1 MQKSSIKY
9 WKTKSSSNQK
19 AYPPRSSW
27 LHPWHG
33 RLVQHIQI
41 NKHNPSQRFSFY
53 CCCCCR
59 HHYHWAYL
67 PRPLPAA
74 PPPAPHKMS
83 EDLAKQLASYK
94 AQLQQIEAALSGN
107 GENEDLLKLKK
118 DLQEVIELTKDLLS
132 TQPSET
138 LASSDSFASTQPTHS
153 WKVGDKCM
161 AIWSEDGQCYEAEIE
176 EIDEENGTAAIT
188 FAGYGNAEVTPL
200 LNLKPVEEG
209 RKAKEDSGNK
219 PMSKKEMIAQ
229 QREYKKKKALKK
241 AQRIKE
247 LEQERE
253 DQKVKWQ
260 QFNNRAY
267 SKNKKGQV
275 KRSIFASPESVTGK
289 VGVGTCGI
297 ADKPMTQYQD
307 TSKYNV
313 RHLMP
318 Q

>member
-1 MQKSSIKY
+1 I
-9 WKTKSSSNQK
+9 
-19 AYPPRSSW
+19 
-27 LHPWHG
+27 
-33 RLVQHIQI
+33 
-41 NKHNPSQRFSFY
+41 
-53 CCCCCR
+53 
-59 HHYHWAYL
+59 
-67 PRPLPAA
+67 
-74 PPPAPHKMS
+74 S

-94 AQLQQIEAALSGN
+94 AQLQQVEAALSGN
-107 GENEDLLKLKK
+107 GENEDLLKSKK

-138 LASSDSFASTQPTHS
+138 LASSDNFASTQPTHS

-161 AIWSEDGQCYEAEIE
+161 AIWGEDGQCYEAEIE
-176 EIDEENGTAAIT
+176 EIDEENGTA
-188 FAGYGNAEVTPL
+188 P
-200 LNLKPVEEG
+200 
-209 RKAKEDSGNK
+209 AKEDSGNK

-260 QFNNRAY
+260 QFNNRVY

-275 KRSIFASPESVTGK
+275 KRNIFSVTGK
-289 VGVGTCGI
+289 VGVET
-297 ADKPMTQYQD
+297 Y

>member
-1 MQKSSIKY
+1 M
-9 WKTKSSSNQK
+9 
-19 AYPPRSSW
+19 A
-27 LHPWHG
+27 
-33 RLVQHIQI
+33 
-41 NKHNPSQRFSFY
+41 
-53 CCCCCR
+53 
-59 HHYHWAYL
+59 
-67 PRPLPAA
+67 
-74 PPPAPHKMS
+74 
-83 EDLAKQLASYK
+83 EELAKQLAGYK
-94 AQLQQIEAALSGN
+94 AQLQQVESALSTDE
-107 GENEDLLKLKK
+107 ENDDLLKLKK

-132 TQPSET
+132 SQPSET
-138 LASSDSFASTQPTHS
+138 LPNSDSSVAAQLSHS
-153 WKVGDKCM
+153 WNVGDKCM
-161 AIWSEDGQCYEAEIE
+161 SVWSEDGQWYEAEIE

-188 FAGYGNAEVTPL
+188 FSGYGNAEVTPL
-200 LNLKPVEEG
+200 FNLKPVEEG
-209 RKAKEDSGNK
+209 RKAKEDSGSK

-260 QFNNRAY
+260 QFNNKAY

>member
-1 MQKSSIKY
+1 
-9 WKTKSSSNQK
+9 
-19 AYPPRSSW
+19 
-27 LHPWHG
+27 
-33 RLVQHIQI
+33 
-41 NKHNPSQRFSFY
+41 
-53 CCCCCR
+53 
-59 HHYHWAYL
+59 
-67 PRPLPAA
+67 
-74 PPPAPHKMS
+74 MS

-94 AQLQQIEAALSGN
+94 AQLQQVEAALSGN

-118 DLQEVIELTKDLLS
+118 DLQEVTELTKDLS
-132 TQPSET
+132 TQPSEM
-138 LASSDSFASTQPTHS
+138 LASSESFASTQPTHS

-161 AIWSEDGQCYEAEIE
+161 CYEAEIE
-176 EIDEENGTAAIT
+176 EIDEGNGTAAIT
-188 FAGYGNAEVTPL
+188 FAGYGNAEVTSL

-229 QREYKKKKALKK
+229 QHEYKKKKALKK

-267 SKNKKGQV
+267 SKSKKGQV
-275 KRSIFASPESVTGK
+275 KRSIFASESVTGK

-297 ADKPMTQYQD
+297 ADKTMTQYQD
-307 TSKYNV
+307 TSTYNV